1 MKAAL
6 IIMAKAPEP
15 GFAKTRLIPALG
27 AEGAAQLAN
36 RLLIHTMQ
44 TASHTHAFVQHELC
58 LTPDR
63 AQQAFD
69 DRFSEQTST
78 WRIQLQGD
86 GDLGQRMQR
95 AFARALS
102 EHDAAVL
109 IGTDAPSLTAQQLD
123 QAAHDLAH
131 HEAVFVPAT
140 DGGYALIGLKQPMPE
155 LFNEM
160 PWSTSAVMAVTQS
173 RLQSIGAL
181 WHAYEPVHD
190 IDEPADLIHLPHGWL
205 T

>member
-1 MKAAL
+1 MKVAL

-15 GFAKTRLIPALG
+15 GFAKTRLIPVLG
-27 AEGAAQLAN
+27 AEGAAELAN
-36 RLLIHTMQ
+36 RLLMHTMQ
-44 TASHTHAFVQHELC
+44 TAAQTHAFVQHELC
-58 LTPDR
+58 LTPDPG
-63 AQQAFD
+63 QQAFD
-69 DRFSEQTST
+69 AHFFEQTST
-78 WRIQLQGD
+78 WHLQPQGD

-131 HEAVFVPAT
+131 HEAVFVPAI

-160 PWSTSAVMAVTQS
+160 PWSTSTVMAATLS
-173 RLQSIGAL
+173 RLQTLGVL
-181 WHAYEPVHD
+181 WHAYEPIHD